1 MVETFVKFGK
11 GSKMAEQA
19 KSKWLNKQSTMK
31 LFDDTTWIASA
42 GKLEKLQ
49 PMILSAAQV
58 SKTKNKKQ

>member
-1 MVETFVKFGK
+1 
-11 GSKMAEQA
+11 
-19 KSKWLNKQSTMK
+19 MK

-58 SKTKNKKQ
+58 SKTKNKKQKTIKQETKTSEKYLEYNMEKL

>member
-1 MVETFVKFGK
+1 
-11 GSKMAEQA
+11 
-19 KSKWLNKQSTMK
+19 MK

-58 SKTKNKKQ
+58 SKTKNKKQKTKNKKQ

>member
-1 MVETFVKFGK
+1 
-11 GSKMAEQA
+11 
-19 KSKWLNKQSTMK
+19 MK

-58 SKTKNKKQ
+58 SKTKNKQKNKKTRNKNIRKIYGI

>member
-1 MVETFVKFGK
+1 
-11 GSKMAEQA
+11 
-19 KSKWLNKQSTMK
+19 MK

-58 SKTKNKKQ
+58 SKTKNKKQKTIGADGRHEQKH